1 MKMLFCLPTTI
12 LPNEKRF
19 KNYPLVVADY
29 RDITRHTHDW
39 VYI

>member
-12 LPNEKRF
+12 LQNEKRF
-19 KNYPLVVADY
+19 KNYPLVGADY
-29 RDITRHTHDW
+29 RDITRNTYGW